1 MIIDGRNKFLGVN
14 VDTLSDKIMDIV
26 DCEQGSDEWFKA
38 RMGIPSASNFSRIC
52 TTTGK
57 WSAQADAYINELAA
71 EVITGQR
78 SSNGFTSDAMQRGID
93 LEPQARSNFEFMH
106 DCEVYQ
112 IGFYI
117 NNNIGAGCS
126 PDGLIGTDAGLEIKC
141 PLGHN
146 HLAYLRGGVLPTKYI
161 QQVQGSLLVTERDV
175 WHFYSYHPDFGE
187 QLMVTVERDE
197 KFIGLLKNHLERA
210 TDNIGECIAK
220 FKKGEKDVT
229 Q

>member
-1 MIIDGRNKFLGVN
+1 
-14 VDTLSDKIMDIV
+14 
-26 DCEQGSDEWFKA
+26 
-38 RMGIPSASNFSRIC
+38 MGIQSACNFSRIC

-57 WSAQADAYINELAA
+57 WSAQADAYINELAS

-146 HLAYLRGGVLPTKYI
+146 HLAYLRGGVLPTKYN
-161 QQVQGSLLVTERDV
+161 QQVQGS
-175 WHFYSYHPDFGE
+175 
-187 QLMVTVERDE
+187 
-197 KFIGLLKNHLERA
+197 
-210 TDNIGECIAK
+210 
-220 FKKGEKDVT
+220 
-229 Q
+229 